1 LALCQRYFWRNKSG
15 GSGASVGVGYLATAT
30 IFRGYA
36 QFPVTMRAAPTF
48 TINTD
53 SGNLI
58 INTATGNIAI
68 TTTGGTF
75 STDSGTISLDMGS
88 SGTAG
93 QGAVIYAGSGSA
105 NAAYL
110 QFSSEL

>member
-1 LALCQRYFWRNKSG
+1 
-15 GSGASVGVGYLATAT
+15 
-30 IFRGYA
+30 
-36 QFPVTMRAAPTF
+36 
-48 TINTD
+48 
-53 SGNLI
+53 LI
-58 INTATGNIAI
+58 INTATANIAI
-68 TTTGGTF
+68 TTISGGF

-93 QGAVIYAGSGSA
+93 QGAVVYAAGGSA